1 MTTCLVYNQ
10 CVLVSGAG
18 VSALCS
24 VCVQSLGGPLFPGF
38 VLCALYL
45 CSGVITSV
53 VVFFL
58 FLHCIRPVFCSV
70 LICFCLCRVMCFSS
84 SLVWSSLLL
93 SLSLSLS
100 SNKIIICFLFCSG
113 GGGSATHIG
122 IVMFVSCGVSFAY
135 RRGL

>member
-24 VCVQSLGGPLFPGF
+24 VCVQSRGGPLSPGF

-45 CSGVITSV
+45 CSGVISSV

-58 FLHCIRPVFCSV
+58 FLHCNCPVFCSV
-70 LICFCLCRVMCFSS
+70 FNF
-84 SLVWSSLLL
+84 
-93 SLSLSLS
+93 
-100 SNKIIICFLFCSG
+100 FLF
-113 GGGSATHIG
+113 
-122 IVMFVSCGVSFAY
+122 VSFYLGVFLTVVVFVVAVIIAVTVV
-135 RRGL
+135 